1 MSKHGMS
8 RPENAAAAAFQDAAL
23 GVEFKWKARDDKLK
37 KQGLNPDDV
46 SKEHEM
52 QRAAELRREMEKLKQ
67 QRTKRDEERAAL
79 LESRS
84 NAAGDSLVSHVDE
97 DKFLFLQLNRRAL
110 IRLNEGRP
118 KHIDWLILIYLH
130 AAGLDS
136 LAAIEANTHAQHEKL
151 PLPRLPADAL
161 TPQDVL
167 DMIAAPSD
175 ASIMQQQHQ
184 QHSIAW
190 QLLAYQHRKSD
201 TIVSPA
207 SAAPIPSS
215 NTASSSVATATTDKL
230 IQGALQQ
237 LEKLKVDIQLF
248 LDLEGIHF
256 SPGPQVEGY
265 WRAILALLNHKENAL
280 RSHQGPL
287 STLSLALP
295 NDDNSALF
303 VGKTYAE
310 LVEQER
316 LAKEAMNSGALIDD
330 DFWQAALSRL
340 ALFKADARLVEIF
353 NTAMRHSM
361 PDQQQHVQQGSMS
374 TSTSA
379 AVAVVDSAPDGTD
392 DMSMPGSKRR
402 KLDEDSYAQ
411 SFEESYLK
419 DAEKNMENG
428 EELFDSEV
436 SVTSKHVAWM
446 DKYRPRKP
454 KYFNRVKTGYEWNKY
469 NQTHYGPDNPPPKIV
484 QGYKF
489 NIFYP
494 DLIDKSKTPQYFLE
508 KSDSPDFVILRFH
521 AGPPYEDIAFKIV
534 NKEWEQS
541 QKHGFKCQFSHG
553 ILYLWF
559 NFKRYRYRR

>member
-1 MSKHGMS
+1 MSH

-46 SKEHEM
+46 SKEQEM
-52 QRAAELRREMEKLKQ
+52 LRAAELRREIEKLKQ
-67 QRTKRDEERAAL
+67 QRSKRDEERAAL

-84 NAAGDSLVSHVDE
+84 GSAGDSLVSHVDE
-97 DKFLFLQLNRRAL
+97 EKFLFLQLNRRAL

-130 AAGLDS
+130 AAGVDS

-167 DMIAAPSD
+167 DMIASPSD
-175 ASIMQQQHQ
+175 ASVLQQQHQ

-190 QLLAYQHRKSD
+190 QLLSYQQRKLD
-201 TIVSPA
+201 
-207 SAAPIPSS
+207 APLSS
-215 NTASSSVATATTDKL
+215 HTPTTATGSSSSSSLMAAQAATDKL
-230 IQGALQQ
+230 IQAALQQ
-237 LEKLKVDIQLF
+237 LEKLKADIQLF

-256 SPGPQVEGY
+256 AAGQHVEGY
-265 WRAILALLNHKENAL
+265 WRAILALLNHKENSL
-280 RSHQGPL
+280 RAHQGPL
-287 STLSLALP
+287 ASLSLALP
-295 NDDNSALF
+295 NDDTAALF
-303 VGKTYAE
+303 IGKSYAE

-316 LAKEAMNSGALIDD
+316 LAKEAMNSGVLIDD
-330 DFWQAALSRL
+330 DYWQSALSRL
-340 ALFKADARLVEIF
+340 ALFKADARLSEIF
-353 NTAMRHSM
+353 STAMRHSM
-361 PDQQQHVQQGSMS
+361 PEQQQVGVPSNAAPS
-374 TSTSA
+374 SA
-379 AVAVVDSAPDGTD
+379 VDIDTQHD
-392 DMSMPGSKRR
+392 DEDLAPGSKRR
-402 KLDEDSYAQ
+402 KLDDDSYAQ

-419 DAEKNMENG
+419 EADKNMENG
-428 EELFDSEV
+428 EEAFDSEV
-436 SVTSKHVAWM
+436 SVASKHVAWM